1 MNLDEIMV
9 AQISKVAREIV
20 RQRQL
25 RSGVFLDQM
34 QKERA
39 GRIREVNYQI
49 KCRRDKKRLEQSGY
63 REIID
68 TLVQR
73 LNHNDTCY
81 IALKRSLRA
90 IICEI
95 ERYKRVNFSEIIF
108 SASTAEEL
116 PHCVI
121 LYYTVNSIRDK
132 LLDISYDDNG
142 QAVVWIYLSQHTR
155 KIILSP
161 EQSHAAEE
169 IINFLM
175 TT

>member
-1 MNLDEIMV
+1 MNLDDTMV
-9 AQISKVAREIV
+9 AQISKVAKELV
-20 RQRQL
+20 QQRRL
-25 RSGVFLDQM
+25 RAGVFLDQL
-34 QKERA
+34 QKERTN
-39 GRIREVNYQI
+39 RIQEVNYQQ
-49 KCRRDKKRLEQSGY
+49 KCHRDKKRLEQSGY

-81 IALKRSLRA
+81 IALKRSLLA

-95 ERYKRVNFSEIIF
+95 ERYKRVSFGEIIF

-116 PHCVI
+116 PHCVV
-121 LYYTVNSIRDK
+121 LYYRWNSIWDK

-142 QAVVWIYLSQHTR
+142 QAVVWMYLSQHTR
-155 KIILSP
+155 KIFLSP
-161 EQSHAAEE
+161 DQGHAAEE